1 MARTQIRA
9 EQVQDLVIKNLQIAT
24 DAGIELS
31 KLEEAVIQADG
42 GQAFTGD
49 QSMGGN
55 KLTSVATPTADNDA
69 VNKAYADSIASGLDV
84 KASVR
89 VATTANITL
98 SGEQTIDGIA
108 VVDGDR
114 VLVKNQTAEEDN
126 GIYVC
131 STGSWVRSD
140 DANSDAE
147 VNAGMFT
154 FIEEGTANADSGWVL
169 ATDNPITVG
178 TTELEFVKFSSA
190 GEILAGDGLTKTGS
204 TIDVGAGDGIT
215 VNADSIE
222 INLDGT
228 TLTVGGSGLKVAS
241 GGITETEINSSA
253 LGDGIA
259 GGSGTVLSVDI
270 ASNGGL
276 EFSGGELKV
285 KLKSGGG
292 IAVDGDGLYLDGAS
306 ETRVVRETPTGTV
319 NGSNQDFDLAHTPV
333 SGSEMIFYN
342 GILMNE
348 GATEDYTISGTT
360 ITLADAP
367 KTKDVI
373 LVTYWY

>member
-31 KLEEAVIQADG
+31 KLEETVIQADG

-49 QSMGGN
+49 QSMGDN
-55 KLTSVATPTADNDA
+55 KLTSVATPTADGDA
-69 VNKAYADSIASGLDV
+69 VNKAYADSIASGLDI
-84 KASVR
+84 KESVR

-98 SGEQTIDGIA
+98 SGEQTIDGVA

-114 VLVKNQTAEEDN
+114 VLVKDQTAGEDN
-126 GIYVC
+126 GIYVA

-147 VNAGMFT
+147 VTAGLFT
-154 FIEEGTANADSGWVL
+154 FVEEGTANADSGWVL
-169 ATDNPITVG
+169 STNNPITVG
-178 TTELEFVKFSSA
+178 TTVLAFTKFSTA
-190 GEILAGDGLTKTGS
+190 GEIIAGDGLTKTGS
-204 TIDVGAGDGIT
+204 TIDVGAGNGIT

-228 TLTVGGSGLKVAS
+228 TLSLGASGIKVADA
-241 GGITETEINSSA
+241 GITETQIASSA
-253 LGDGIA
+253 LGDGLA

-285 KLKSGGG
+285 KVKSGGG
-292 IAVDGDGLYLDGAS
+292 IAIDGDGLYLDGAS
-306 ETRVVRETPTGTV
+306 ETRVVRETPSGTV
-319 NGSNQDFDLAHTPV
+319 NGTNQDFDLANTPT
-333 SGSEMIFYN
+333 GASEMVFYN

-348 GATEDYTISGTT
+348 GATEDYTISGAT